1 LGIVEM
7 AGNANS
13 GNRNGR
19 NNLTDKVRKAMT
31 RAIKQGDE
39 GINGQRALSDL
50 LAQLMQEDVAR
61 FIQITGPFIP
71 KEVILDQSISITV
84 ALEEARQRVI
94 EGQVIDSPQLIEHQ
108 PTVSLSPVDLSDAV
122 IVDSSQGEA

>member
-1 LGIVEM
+1 M

-19 NNLTDKVRKAMT
+19 NNLTDRVRKAMN

-39 GINGQRALSDL
+39 GVNGQRALSDL

-84 ALEEARQRVI
+84 ALEEARRRVI

-108 PTVSLSPVDLSDAV
+108 PTITMPADDVVDVLLV
-122 IVDSSQGEA
+122 NSSQGEV